1 MRIGNV
7 EIKNNIALAPMAGV
21 TDLPFRLLCKEQGC
35 GLMCTEMVSAKA
47 VLYNNK
53 NTEDL
58 MKTVPEERPLALQLF
73 GSDPDIMADIAKR
86 LSEREF
92 DIIDV
97 NMGCPVPKV
106 VNNGEGSAL
115 MKDPVLVGRI
125 VEKMADALDKPLTI
139 KIRAGFD
146 ENSINAPEI
155 AHVIEESGG
164 AAVAVHARTRQQY
177 YSGHADWDIIR
188 QVKEAVSIPVIG
200 NGDIKSGEDAV
211 NMMKQTGCDGIMIG
225 RATRGNPWIFRQ
237 VSEYM
242 NKGTIIAPP
251 SVEEVCQMIKRHV
264 ISSYLEKQDYAAGF
278 VAPDEDVSIMINEED
293 HIRIQAFAAGMNM
306 QKAYTLADKMDD
318 VIGNVLDYS
327 YDQKFGYLTTLPS
340 NAGTGMRA
348 SYMLHLPALAGN
360 NKISGLIPEVGRFGL
375 VLRAMEGDNNRAL
388 GDIYQLS
395 NLVTLGKSEKD
406 IIDNLDNIAEQIIA
420 QERNYR
426 KQYITKRKMTALD
439 MVYRSYGVLK
449 YARKVTLNDGE
460 LLLSQIRFGL
470 ASGLIKAD
478 GFDESNIY
486 QLMIGIHPAN
496 LLMISDKDMDEEE
509 LEIARADFIRE
520 HLPTIH

>member
-1 MRIGNV
+1 
-7 EIKNNIALAPMAGV
+7 
-21 TDLPFRLLCKEQGC
+21 
-35 GLMCTEMVSAKA
+35 MVSPKA

-58 MKTVPEERPLALQLF
+58 MKTVSGERPLALQLF

-211 NMMKQTGCDGIMIG
+211 NMMKHTGCDGIMIG
-225 RATRGNPWIFRQ
+225 RAARGNPWIFRQ

-242 NKGTIIAPP
+242 NNGTIIEPP
-251 SVEEVCQMIKRHV
+251 SVEEICQMIKRHAKGLCE
-264 ISSYLEKQDYAAGF
+264 IKGEF
-278 VAPDEDVSIMINEED
+278 
-293 HIRIQAFAAGMNM
+293 
-306 QKAYTLADKMDD
+306 
-318 VIGNVLDYS
+318 
-327 YDQKFGYLTTLPS
+327 
-340 NAGTGMRA
+340 TG
-348 SYMLHLPALAGN
+348 
-360 NKISGLIPEVGRFGL
+360 
-375 VLRAMEGDNNRAL
+375 
-388 GDIYQLS
+388 
-395 NLVTLGKSEKD
+395 
-406 IIDNLDNIAEQIIA
+406 
-420 QERNYR
+420 
-426 KQYITKRKMTALD
+426 
-439 MVYRSYGVLK
+439 
-449 YARKVTLNDGE
+449 
-460 LLLSQIRFGL
+460 
-470 ASGLIKAD
+470 
-478 GFDESNIY
+478 
-486 QLMIGIHPAN
+486 
-496 LLMISDKDMDEEE
+496 
-509 LEIARADFIRE
+509 IRE
-520 HLPTIH
+520 MRKHFAWYTAGIKHAAAFRNEANQVTNLEQFDRLVDRILEGLH

>member
-58 MKTVPEERPLALQLF
+58 MKTVSGERPLALQLF

-177 YSGHADWDIIR
+177 YSGQADWDIIR

-211 NMMKQTGCDGIMIG
+211 NMMKHTGCDGIMIG
-225 RATRGNPWIFRQ
+225 RAARGNPWIFRQ

-242 NKGTIIAPP
+242 NNGTIIAPP
-251 SVEEVCQMIKRHV
+251 SVEEICQMIKRHAKGLCEIKGEFTGIREMRKHFAWYTAGIKHAASLRNEANQV
-264 ISSYLEKQDYAAGF
+264 TNLEQFD
-278 VAPDEDVSIMINEED
+278 
-293 HIRIQAFAAGMNM
+293 
-306 QKAYTLADKMDD
+306 
-318 VIGNVLDYS
+318 
-327 YDQKFGYLTTLPS
+327 
-340 NAGTGMRA
+340 
-348 SYMLHLPALAGN
+348 
-360 NKISGLIPEVGRFGL
+360 GL
-375 VLRAMEGDNNRAL
+375 VDRILEGL
-388 GDIYQLS
+388 
-395 NLVTLGKSEKD
+395 
-406 IIDNLDNIAEQIIA
+406 
-420 QERNYR
+420 
-426 KQYITKRKMTALD
+426 
-439 MVYRSYGVLK
+439 
-449 YARKVTLNDGE
+449 
-460 LLLSQIRFGL
+460 
-470 ASGLIKAD
+470 
-478 GFDESNIY
+478 
-486 QLMIGIHPAN
+486 H
-496 LLMISDKDMDEEE
+496 
-509 LEIARADFIRE
+509 
-520 HLPTIH
+520 

>member
-211 NMMKQTGCDGIMIG
+211 NMMKHTGCDGIMIG
-225 RATRGNPWIFRQ
+225 RAARGNPWIFRQ

-242 NKGTIIAPP
+242 NNGTIIEPP
-251 SVEEVCQMIKRHV
+251 SVEEICQMIKRHAKGLCE
-264 ISSYLEKQDYAAGF
+264 IKGEFTGIREMRKHFAWYTAGIKHAA
-278 VAPDEDVSIMINEED
+278 
-293 HIRIQAFAAGMNM
+293 
-306 QKAYTLADKMDD
+306 
-318 VIGNVLDYS
+318 
-327 YDQKFGYLTTLPS
+327 
-340 NAGTGMRA
+340 
-348 SYMLHLPALAGN
+348 
-360 NKISGLIPEVGRFGL
+360 
-375 VLRAMEGDNNRAL
+375 VLRNEANQVTNLEQFDRLVDRILEGL
-388 GDIYQLS
+388 
-395 NLVTLGKSEKD
+395 
-406 IIDNLDNIAEQIIA
+406 
-420 QERNYR
+420 
-426 KQYITKRKMTALD
+426 
-439 MVYRSYGVLK
+439 
-449 YARKVTLNDGE
+449 
-460 LLLSQIRFGL
+460 
-470 ASGLIKAD
+470 
-478 GFDESNIY
+478 
-486 QLMIGIHPAN
+486 H
-496 LLMISDKDMDEEE
+496 
-509 LEIARADFIRE
+509 
-520 HLPTIH
+520 